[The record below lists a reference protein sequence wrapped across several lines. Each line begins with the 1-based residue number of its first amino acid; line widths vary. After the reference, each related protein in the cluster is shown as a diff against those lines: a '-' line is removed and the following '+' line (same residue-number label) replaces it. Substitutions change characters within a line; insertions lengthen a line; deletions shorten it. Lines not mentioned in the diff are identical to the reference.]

1 MAKKQ
6 IELTSAQMQACEH
19 GFEQAEERGYISR
32 NSSRK
37 EIDNNIYEILEFGCD
52 EVDDIFP
59 TDNELD
65 AAVDYIYNNMCN

>member
-6 IELTSAQMQACEH
+6 IELTSTQIQACEQ
-19 GFEQAEERGYISR
+19 GFEQAEERGYINR

-59 TDNELD
+59 TDDELD